1 QPSPAVTTRE
11 GRSAVKQQAQ
21 AAGKKPAKEHPAGTE
36 DAKQSR
42 SHPWRRS
49 RRPFPSIAEAAVAL
63 STLELPQDRR
73 ATVNPAPI
81 AAQPPPFLA
90 LESVPRLGEKSRH
103 PSMPEIAD
111 SPPGIADCRSDRWP
125 STLEFTAERS

>member
-1 QPSPAVTTRE
+1 E
-11 GRSAVKQQAQ
+11 GCFAVKQPAQ
-21 AAGKKPAKEHPAGTE
+21 DAGKKPAEEHPAGTV
-36 DAKQSR
+36 DAKQSATYGR
-42 SHPWRRS
+42 SHPW
-49 RRPFPSIAEAAVAL
+49 PVAL

-73 ATVNPAPI
+73 AAVSPAPI

-90 LESVPRLGEKSRH
+90 LESVPRLGEKRCR

-111 SPPGIADCRSDRWP
+111 STPGIADRRSDRRP